1 MVGNVQQRTL
11 TFIFQLQNPKVPFSC
26 LLNLKPFYMRL
37 IHNMDVL
44 TVCANQ
50 MNV

>member
-26 LLNLKPFYMRL
+26 LLSL
-37 IHNMDVL
+37 IYNMDVL
-44 TVCANQ
+44 AVCANQ